1 MTVKRSFYRKKRYL
15 IPGILIL
22 LIGIL
27 ILWYALATSISP
39 PVPKNLNSLDY
50 VVKKQDDSLY
60 TCQQNWL
67 KQSRS
72 GLWELYLEGSPFER
86 GVINGKLTK
95 QLIYE
100 QEEAFISQIR
110 KMIPSNFYLHFLKYF
125 IYWFNRDLDR
135 YLMKEYKEEIYG
147 ISFSA
152 SDVFNFIGTPY
163 QRMLN
168 YHSAHD
174 IGHALQDL
182 MLVGCTSFGVWNEYS
197 NDSSLLIGRNFDF
210 YMGDD
215 FAKNKIVCFT
225 RPDNGYAFMMVTWG
239 GMIGTVSGMNEKGLT
254 VTINAAQSEIPLS
267 ARTPISILA
276 REILQYAATIEDAY
290 HISLDRE
297 TFVSE
302 SLLIGSG
309 DENRA
314 AVIEKAPFG
323 LMLVEPSNNYLICTN
338 HFQSDT
344 FKDDPLNQENIR
356 DNASLYRSKRVVQQI
371 TMRRPMDVAD
381 AATLLR
387 DQLGLNDKEIGLGNE
402 KAINQLIAHHSI
414 IFKPHEKKVWI
425 STSPYQLG
433 EYVCYDL
440 TKIFNTFA
448 PLQQQVE
455 IIEADQT
462 IPADEFLQTAEYQ
475 SFLRFREMRL
485 ILLNVLK
492 EKEVKPL
499 DQVFFDEFHTSNPNF
514 YEVWSL
520 SGDYFRKAENPK
532 KAIRLFRKALTME
545 IPRWSEK
552 EKIIRSMTDCRDQI
566 NDVDE

>member
-1 MTVKRSFYRKKRYL
+1 MPAKRSFYRKKRYL

-39 PVPKNLNSLDY
+39 PIPKDLSSLDY
-50 VVKKQDDSLY
+50 LVEQKDDSLF

-72 GLWELYLEGSPFER
+72 GLYELYLEGSPFER
-86 GVINGKLTK
+86 GVVNGKLTK

-100 QEEAFISQIR
+100 QEDAFIDQIR
-110 KMIPSNFYLHFLKYF
+110 KMIPSTSYLHFLKYF
-125 IYWFNRDLDR
+125 IYWFNRDLDH

-152 SDVFNFIGTPY
+152 SDKFNFIGTPY

-182 MLVGCTSFGVWNEYS
+182 MLVGCTSFGVWDEFS
-197 NDSSLLIGRNFDF
+197 SDSSLLIGRNFDF
-210 YMGDD
+210 YVGDA
-215 FAKNKIVCFT
+215 FAKNKIICFEK
-225 RPDNGYAFMMVTWG
+225 PDNGFNFMMITWG

-254 VTINAAQSEIPLS
+254 VTINAAKSEIPMS

-290 HISLDRE
+290 HIAQDRE

-314 AVIEKAPFG
+314 AIIEKAPFG
-323 LMLVEPSNNYLICTN
+323 LALVEPSRNYIICAN
-338 HFQSDT
+338 HFQSEN
-344 FKDDPLNQENIR
+344 FSDDPMNKENIR
-356 DNASLYRSKRVVQQI
+356 DNASLYRTKRVVQQI
-371 TMRRPMDVAD
+371 TRRKPLDVMD
-381 AATLLR
+381 AAALLR
-387 DQLGLNDKEIGLGNE
+387 DQQGLNDTNIGMGNE

-414 IFKPHEKKVWI
+414 IFKPREREVWI
-425 STSPYQLG
+425 STTPWQLG
-433 EYVCYDL
+433 PYVCYDL
-440 TKIFNTFA
+440 TKFFNTFA

-455 IIEADQT
+455 IIEEELT
-462 IPADEFLQTAEYQ
+462 IPADEFLQTEQYQ
-475 SFLRFREMRL
+475 SFIRYREMRST
-485 ILLNVLK
+485 LLKVLK
-492 EKEVKPL
+492 EKDLKPL
-499 DQVFFDEFHTSNPNF
+499 NRTFFDEFHASNQTF
-514 YEVWSL
+514 FEVWSL
-520 SGDYFRKAENPK
+520 TGDYFK
-532 KAIRLFRKALTME
+532 KAGNPADAVQYYRKALSME

-552 EKIIRSMTDCRDQI
+552 EKIIRSLTDCKDQI